1 MSQEHCLGRRF
12 QFSITHHS
20 QLSCLCSRFPSQSAP
35 QSFFDFHDI
44 DIFQYWP
51 VILCNIPQFGFLC
64 FPVIHIG
71 VHCWEG
77 KTLEVIVYSSQCIR
91 RHTVLIWPMFVMLTV
106 ITWLRWCLSDFSTV
120 KSLFL
125 FCNQRHLHT
134 YF

>member
-1 MSQEHCLGRRF
+1 MFTISKKRLVFGSCP
-12 QFSITHHS
+12 FSFLYSGVI
-20 QLSCLCSRFPSQSAP
+20 P

-71 VHCWEG
+71 VHFWER
-77 KTLEVIVYSSQCIR
+77 KTLEMTVDSSQCIR
-91 RHTVLIWPMFVMLTV
+91 RHTVLIWPMFVTLTM

-120 KSLFL
+120 KSLLFL
-125 FCNQRHLHT
+125 CNQRHLHT